1 MYKPLKRRE
10 FIRLSATGLVL
21 PTLGT
26 MGAMSYP
33 GFGYNRRDKIELTE
47 KALEIHRSAIVID
60 GHNDLPMRLRANG
73 HFSLE
78 NFNLDE
84 THPEFHTDIP
94 RMRKGGI
101 DAQFW
106 AAYVSPKYIE
116 KGDAAKVG
124 IEQVELI
131 HRMVEKHSDTLELA
145 VSAGDIRRISNQG
158 KIASLIGVEG
168 GRLIDNSLSI
178 LRTYQKLGARY
189 LTLTHNDN
197 NDWAD
202 SGTDYSLHGGLS
214 DFGKEVVR
222 EMNRLGMLVDI
233 SHTSMDTIKDALR
246 VSKAPVIASHS
257 AAYSLS
263 NTTRNICDEN
273 LEKIAKN
280 GGIIMVPVFPC
291 FLTQEGAK
299 LYIQY
304 IDYMRELK
312 AEGRLEEEIETML
325 NSWVGEQPSLPGCTV
340 HEMVDHIEHIIKIA
354 GIDHVGIGSDFDGG
368 IWGPEQFQDVS
379 GYPYVTQ
386 VLVDRGYSKEDIHK
400 ILGGNFLRVFQKAE
414 DLKESWE

>member
-1 MYKPLKRRE
+1 M
-10 FIRLSATGLVL
+10 

-33 GFGYNRRDKIELTE
+33 GSVFARGDKIELTE
-47 KALEIHRSAIVID
+47 RALEIHRSAILID
-60 GHNDLPMRLRANG
+60 GHNDLPMRLRETG
-73 HFSLE
+73 HLSLE
-78 NFNLDE
+78 GFSLDE
-84 THPEFHTDIP
+84 THPELHTDIP

-106 AAYVSPKYIE
+106 AAYVQPKDIE
-116 KGDAAKVG
+116 RGDAAKVG

-131 HRMVEKHSDTLELA
+131 HRMVEKHSDTLEPA
-145 VSAGDIRRISNQG
+145 FSAGDIYRISKQG

-168 GRLIDNSLSI
+168 GSSIENSLSK
-178 LRTYQKLGARY
+178 LRTYYSLGARY
-189 LTLTHNDN
+189 LTLTHNDS

-202 SGTDYSLHGGLS
+202 SGTDYSRHRGLT
-214 DFGKEVVR
+214 DFGKEVIR

-233 SHTSMDTIKDALR
+233 SHTSMDTIKDVLK

-273 LEKIAKN
+273 LENIAKN

-291 FLTQEGAK
+291 FLTQEGAQ
-299 LYIQY
+299 LYMQY

-312 AEGRLEEEIETML
+312 AEGRLEEDIHIML

-354 GIDHVGIGSDFDGG
+354 GMDHVGIGSDFDGG
-368 IWGPEQFQDVS
+368 IWGPEQFEDVS

-414 DLKESWE
+414 DLKES